1 MFQFSFKL
9 IFSQNKMNNLNLTI
23 FNSTASLSSRLID
36 VIYFYFI
43 PISALLGIVIF
54 KAMTIYVL
62 SIILK
67 KNKPDFIYYYL
78 LTFEISDSIIGI
90 ILCFI
95 GLFECG
101 SYCSLSYNYITK
113 LFQLIFFTYG
123 ANVALQF
130 QTFLEI
136 TLALKRIQIF
146 SSNKKVTNTNFKK
159 KVFFLFILSMA
170 VTSPVLLFNR
180 NIIPIGILINSQNEK
195 EEILYSIKK
204 TDWSQIEIWKI
215 ILLIIDLIRGFLM
228 YILLLVINI
237 IVVIKFKIYVKN
249 KMNKTQINV
258 NNNQHENKHAK
269 INHKRIKLTRMVL
282 ATSLNFALTNL
293 AVSIAPLLYFII
305 GNSLVYNYYTITVS
319 IMSIFIH
326 VSYIFLYCRFNPLF
340 RNTLYKIFFK

>member
-1 MFQFSFKL
+1 
-9 IFSQNKMNNLNLTI
+9 MNNFNLTI

-36 VIYFYFI
+36 VIYFFFI

-54 KAMTIYVL
+54 KAMTFCVL

-113 LFQLIFFTYG
+113 LFELIFFTYG

-136 TLALKRIQIF
+136 ALALKRIEIF

-159 KVFFLFILSMA
+159 KVFFLFILSMV

-180 NIIPIGILINSQNEK
+180 NIIPIGILINSQNK

-237 IVVIKFKIYVKN
+237 IVVIKFKKYVKN
-249 KMNKTQINV
+249 KISIQANV
-258 NNNQHENKHAK
+258 NVNNNNQHENKHAK
-269 INHKRIKLTRMVL
+269 INQKRIKLTRMVL

-319 IMSIFIH
+319 IISIFIH

>member
-1 MFQFSFKL
+1 MFQFSFEL
-9 IFSQNKMNNLNLTI
+9 EFSQNKMNNLNLTI
-23 FNSTASLSSRLID
+23 FNSTESFSSRLID
-36 VIYFYFI
+36 IIYFYFI
-43 PISALLGIVIF
+43 PISALFGIIIF
-54 KAMTIYVL
+54 KTITIYVL

-78 LTFEISDSIIGI
+78 LAFEISDSIIGI
-90 ILCFI
+90 ILSFI

-113 LFQLIFFTYG
+113 LFELVFFTYG
-123 ANVALQF
+123 TNVALQF

-136 TLALKRIQIF
+136 TLALKRIEIF
-146 SSNKKVTNTNFKK
+146 SSNKKITNTNFKK
-159 KVFFLFILSMA
+159 KLLFLVILSM
-170 VTSPVLLFNR
+170 VLVSPGCLINR
-180 NIIPIGILINSQNEK
+180 NIIPIGILINSQNK

-215 ILLIIDLIRGFLM
+215 ILLLIDLSRGFLM

-237 IVVIKFKIYVKN
+237 IVVIKFKIYYKN
-249 KMNKTQINV
+249 KMNKTQANV

-269 INHKRIKLTRMVL
+269 INQKRIKLTRMVL

-319 IMSIFIH
+319 IISIFIH